1 MNTIKTFKVKT
12 KVRKNHQIQI
22 ENVPFQDGD
31 TVEITINN
39 VKEDN
44 SSKYRLRGTKY
55 KYDNPFEPVVHPDE
69 WEVINDID

>member
-22 ENVPFQDGD
+22 ENVPFQDRD

-39 VKEDN
+39 VKVDN
-44 SSKYRLRGTKY
+44 TSKYPLRGTKY
-55 KYDNPFEPVVHPDE
+55 KYDNPFEPVIPLPDFMTS
-69 WEVINDID
+69 